1 MIYVGPAARAA
12 VIVKR
17 PAAALSRAA
26 RAIQHLP
33 PGTIVA
39 SLFLYCGPVA
49 AIFLTVPRCV
59 NVRVPSRYT
68 ISPCMSL
75 LPEQGGQPRSGPILN
90 GAVGE
95 AGAPKAILDEVFW
108 RYGPVKREQN
118 IPLTADRSGGR
129 ASGQ

>member
-1 MIYVGPAARAA
+1 MIGPIIYVGPAARAA

-26 RAIQHLP
+26 TAIQHLP
-33 PGTIVA
+33 PRTIVA
-39 SLFLYCGPVA
+39 SLFLYCGPFA

-68 ISPCMSL
+68 ISSCMSL
-75 LPEQGGQPRSGPILN
+75 LLEQGGQLRSGPILN
-90 GAVGE
+90 GAAGE

-108 RYGPVKREQN
+108 RYAPVKRE
-118 IPLTADRSGGR
+118 
-129 ASGQ
+129 